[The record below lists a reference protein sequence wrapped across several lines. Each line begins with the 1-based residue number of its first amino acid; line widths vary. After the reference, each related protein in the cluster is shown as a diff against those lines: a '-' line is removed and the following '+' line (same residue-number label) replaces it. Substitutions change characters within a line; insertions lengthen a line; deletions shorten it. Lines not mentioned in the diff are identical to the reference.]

1 VCCSGTAHLHARSG
15 KQLQRRSQR
24 DLHEFNV
31 PRTSTELTAS
41 AAEQIPARLRQLE
54 LRVTASNCDVALD
67 KLLQPNRAR
76 DELSLALREPGIAL
90 ASA

>member
-1 VCCSGTAHLHARSG
+1 
-15 KQLQRRSQR
+15 
-24 DLHEFNV
+24 V

-41 AAEQIPARLRQLE
+41 AAEQLPARLRQLE
-54 LRVTASNCDVALD
+54 LRVTASNGDVALD

-76 DELSLALREPGIAL
+76 DELALALREPGIVL